1 MSEESTSEDPKQR
14 GAKLSLDLQHQPH
27 SMEVCLTSMEDHP
40 SIHESERHLQ
50 STLSN
55 FD

>member
-27 SMEVCLTSMEDHP
+27 SMEVVSHFYGGP
-40 SIHESERHLQ
+40 S
-50 STLSN
+50 
-55 FD
+55 